1 MIGILKTLLSIC
13 KEVAMLVLIG
23 IGYLLAAV
31 GCLVAVSIFALLIG
45 GVLSLTAL
53 PLLLLLKL
61 LF

>member
-1 MIGILKTLLSIC
+1 MIKILKTLLLIC
-13 KEVAMLVLIG
+13 KEVAALLLIG
-23 IGYLLAAV
+23 IGYALAAI

-53 PLLLLLKL
+53 PFLLLIKL